1 MPDRLRLHIS
11 PFSPTLLAT
20 LIPSAVLSTAD
31 NISYHTLQTFPERG
45 YGYVELPTM
54 EAEKIKKK
62 YHGSILKGAKV
73 HIEEARKEKKQAKG
87 EGNTADNGKHKS
99 KKVKTSGREDGVL
112 SGFELP
118 DDRQVQR
125 GWTKPASHTKP
136 SKISLDKKHKAHTS
150 VYTTKAECLFKA
162 TLPPNVASATTSP
175 TPITKTKSGK
185 RKRND
190 RLEKQVVVHE
200 FCNTTKH
207 SSFLREDSG
216 RKETK
221 IVSEFVDGKGWVDEE
236 GNLVEDIVKT
246 KGNRRKHMT
255 ERAVTDAVDEAQ
267 RSASGTTS
275 SDISEELPKRSV
287 RTQDADQNV
296 NDVTSSSGTSSDSE
310 LSKENHESV
319 QSVGRD
325 EKIAKD
331 ASSISDAENIV
342 SDIHP
347 LEAIFK
353 RPKHKPSNGTPKP
366 SLKVSTSFNFFEPDA
381 EDDATG
387 PSAVPQT
394 PFTRQDFQQRR
405 QRSAA
410 PTPDTAAPGKTF
422 SYAWP
427 EADEEPDY
435 GADEDLEDADASFAT
450 PLGKKNTG
458 ASLDEAEAADIPQ
471 SDFAKWFW
479 EHRGETNRAW
489 KKRRR
494 EAAKEKRH
502 RENKRRGRSVI

>member
-1 MPDRLRLHIS
+1 VFIQGD
-11 PFSPTLLAT
+11 FA
-20 LIPSAVLSTAD
+20 
-31 NISYHTLQTFPERG
+31 
-45 YGYVELPTM
+45 
-54 EAEKIKKK
+54 
-62 YHGSILKGAKV
+62 
-73 HIEEARKEKKQAKG
+73 
-87 EGNTADNGKHKS
+87 
-99 KKVKTSGREDGVL
+99 
-112 SGFELP
+112 
-118 DDRQVQR
+118 
-125 GWTKPASHTKP
+125 
-136 SKISLDKKHKAHTS
+136 
-150 VYTTKAECLFKA
+150 
-162 TLPPNVASATTSP
+162 PNVASATTSP

-246 KGNRRKHMT
+246 KGNRRKHMI

-296 NDVTSSSGTSSDSE
+296 NDVTSFSGTSSDSE

-366 SLKVSTSFNFFEPDA
+366 SSRSPPHSTSLSLMPKMTQRVHLLYLRHLLLDKTSSS
-381 EDDATG
+381 ED
-387 PSAVPQT
+387 
-394 PFTRQDFQQRR
+394 
-405 QRSAA
+405 RSAA

-435 GADEDLEDADASFAT
+435 GADED
-450 PLGKKNTG
+450 
-458 ASLDEAEAADIPQ
+458 
-471 SDFAKWFW
+471 
-479 EHRGETNRAW
+479 
-489 KKRRR
+489 
-494 EAAKEKRH
+494 
-502 RENKRRGRSVI
+502 